1 MAGGLGKGL
10 KPGGELFKRTEP
22 QASVGA
28 EQKAQS
34 GKTADTQKHKD
45 TGGQV
50 QIGEKPQEQ
59 KGADVRKHIVLPEAL
74 AERLRRF
81 CYERREKEAR
91 AVREALDLFLTKEG
105 F

>member
-1 MAGGLGKGL
+1 MHRITKTQVNKCEKMISSKSTKEQMCGST
-10 KPGGELFKRTEP
+10 LFC
-22 QASVGA
+22 
-28 EQKAQS
+28 
-34 GKTADTQKHKD
+34 
-45 TGGQV
+45 
-50 QIGEKPQEQ
+50 
-59 KGADVRKHIVLPEAL
+59 PEAL

>member
-22 QASVGA
+22 QASAEA
-28 EQKAQS
+28 EQKTQS
-34 GKTADTQKHKD
+34 GKAADVQNHKN
-45 TGGQV
+45 TNGQV
-50 QIGEKPQEQ
+50 QIAEKSQEH
-59 KGADVRKHIVLPEAL
+59 KGADVRKHIVLPEPL

>member
-22 QASVGA
+22 QVPAGA
-28 EQKAQS
+28 EQQAQS
-34 GKTADTQKHKD
+34 GKTPYAQQHKDIRGQVQTGEKSQKHKS
-45 TGGQV
+45 
-50 QIGEKPQEQ
+50 
-59 KGADVRKHIVLPEAL
+59 ADVRKHIALPEAL

-91 AVREALDLFLTKEG
+91 AVREALDSFLTKEG

>member
-22 QASVGA
+22 QASAGA

-34 GKTADTQKHKD
+34 GKNADE
-45 TGGQV
+45 
-50 QIGEKPQEQ
+50 QIQTGEKPQEH
-59 KGADVRKHIVLPEAL
+59 KGADVRKHIVLPEPL